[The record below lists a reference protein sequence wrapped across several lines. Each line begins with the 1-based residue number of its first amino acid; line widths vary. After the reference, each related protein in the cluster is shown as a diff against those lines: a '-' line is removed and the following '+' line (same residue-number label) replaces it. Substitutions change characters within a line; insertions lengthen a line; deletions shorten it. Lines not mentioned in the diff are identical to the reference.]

1 MSCPSRY
8 AEQGASAP
16 PAYSRA
22 VKTHMAGRG
31 YGVIYRYLTR
41 EFLLGFAVAFLF
53 FFVIFFVNQLLLLAE
68 DILTKNVPALDVARL
83 VFYSLPSIIALA
95 FPFGALVG
103 ALLSVGRLSQDNEFL
118 AIRAAGI
125 SLTRAFIPFAVL
137 GLAFSSVS
145 FVMNDYFLPVGTINF
160 ARLYR
165 ELLYSNPDLEL
176 ESNSVTEY
184 QDSIIV
190 TGSVEGNRISDLVI
204 IDRDGTDDRVIL
216 SRFARLRP
224 EEHGAGVVSL
234 ELEGVTTHEAKRSGE
249 LRYQYSHSDRM
260 AYHILLGDIT
270 LAMRSP
276 GPREMSSYD
285 LAQEI
290 NEKLERL
297 DRQRREHR
305 QRVEELQERLQREEG
320 ELEEIRRRA
329 AEPIEPEPE
338 PELELEDDLKIKEAV
353 REAAELE
360 SAVERSRRELERER
374 GRTFFDRSLQLYR
387 IEFHKKFAIPFA
399 CFAFVIFAFPVGVV
413 GGRHGRSIGFG
424 IGLFIAVLYWA
435 LILGGQTFGVEPPYL
450 SPVLAMWFPNI
461 LVGAVGALVFFAVVR
476 R

>member
-1 MSCPSRY
+1 MK
-8 AEQGASAP
+8 
-16 PAYSRA
+16 AY
-22 VKTHMAGRG
+22 KPFGG
-31 YGVIYRYLTR
+31 YGVMYRYLTR

-68 DILTKNVPALDVARL
+68 DILTKNVPLADVARL
-83 VFYSLPSIIALA
+83 VLYSLPSIVALA

-103 ALLSVGRLSQDNEFL
+103 ALLTVGRLSQDNEFL
-118 AIRAAGI
+118 AMRAAGV
-125 SLTRAFIPFAVL
+125 SLARAFIPFAVL

-184 QDSIIV
+184 QDNIIV
-190 TGSVEGNRISDLVI
+190 TGEVEGNRINHLVI
-204 IDRDGTDDRVIL
+204 IDRDGDRDRVIL
-216 SRFARLRP
+216 SRNARLRA
-224 EEHGAGVVSL
+224 EAHGAGVVSL
-234 ELEGVTTHEAKRSGE
+234 ELEGVTTHEARRGQE
-249 LRYQYSHSDRM
+249 RRYQYTRSARM
-260 AYHILLGDIT
+260 LYHILLGDIT

-290 NEKLERL
+290 LQKQERL
-297 DRQRREHR
+297 ENERREHR
-305 QRVEELQERLQREEG
+305 RRLADLEERAAEQREE
-320 ELEEIRRRA
+320 LEAGRE
-329 AEPIEPEPE
+329 
-338 PELELEDDLKIKEAV
+338 
-353 REAAELE
+353 REAGDERIAELQQ
-360 SAVERSRRELERER
+360 ALERTERELERGR
-374 GRTFFDRSLQLYR
+374 DRTFFDRSLQLYR

-399 CFAFVIFAFPVGVV
+399 CFVFVVFAFPVGIL

-435 LILGGQTFGVEPPYL
+435 LILGGQTFGVEPPYV
-450 SPVLAMWFPNI
+450 SPILAMWFPNLLI
-461 LVGAVGALVFFAVVR
+461 GGVGIAVFTTAVR
-476 R
+476 

>member
-1 MSCPSRY
+1 
-8 AEQGASAP
+8 
-16 PAYSRA
+16 
-22 VKTHMAGRG
+22 MAGRG

-41 EFLLGFAVAFLF
+41 EFLLGFGVAFLF

-68 DILTKNVPALDVARL
+68 DILTKNVPVLDVARL

-118 AIRAAGI
+118 AVRAAGI

-190 TGSVEGNRISDLVI
+190 TGEVEGNRISDLVI
-204 IDRDGTDDRVIL
+204 VDRDGSGDRVIL
-216 SRFARLRP
+216 SRYARLRP
-224 EEHGAGVVSL
+224 EAHGVGVVSL

-249 LRYQYSHSDRM
+249 LRYQYSHANRM

-270 LAMRSP
+270 LAMRPP

-290 NEKLERL
+290 KEKQERL
-297 DRQRREHR
+297 DQQRREHR
-305 QRVEELQERLQREEG
+305 QRVEELETRLRRQEA
-320 ELEEIRRRA
+320 ELEEVLRNE
-329 AEPIEPEPE
+329 AEAEASDEDAHEPEPRGPEPRDDRE
-338 PELELEDDLKIKEAV
+338 PEAASLEPET

-360 SAVERSRRELERER
+360 SAVERSRRELERDR
-374 GRTFFDRSLQLYR
+374 DRRFFDRTLQLYR

-399 CFAFVIFAFPVGVV
+399 CLAFVVFAFPVGVV

-435 LILGGQTFGVEPPYL
+435 LILGGQTFGVEPPYI
-450 SPVLAMWFPNI
+450 SPILAMWFPNI
-461 LVGAVGALVFFAVVR
+461 LVAVVGVLVFAAVVR

>member
-1 MSCPSRY
+1 LKAHKPIS
-8 AEQGASAP
+8 
-16 PAYSRA
+16 
-22 VKTHMAGRG
+22 G
-31 YGVIYRYLTR
+31 YGVMYCYLTR
-41 EFLLGFAVAFLF
+41 EFLLAFAVAFLF

-68 DILTKNVPALDVARL
+68 DILTKSVPLGDVARL
-83 VFYSLPSIIALA
+83 VLYSLPSIIALA

-125 SLTRAFIPFAVL
+125 SLVRMFIPFAVL

-190 TGSVEGNRISDLVI
+190 TGEVEGNRISNLVI
-204 IDRDGTDDRVIL
+204 VDRDGDTDRLIL

-224 EEHGAGVVSL
+224 ETHGAGVISL
-234 ELEGVTTHEAKRSGE
+234 ELERVTTHEAQRTERLS
-249 LRYQYSHSDRM
+249 YQYARSERM
-260 AYHILLGDIT
+260 VYHILLGDIT
-270 LAMRSP
+270 LAMHSP

-290 NEKLERL
+290 MEKRRKL
-297 DRQRREHR
+297 DA
-305 QRVEELQERLQREEG
+305 QRESHH
-320 ELEEIRRRA
+320 
-329 AEPIEPEPE
+329 
-338 PELELEDDLKIKEAV
+338 
-353 REAAELE
+353 E
-360 SAVERSRRELERER
+360 SLRELERRAEQQRAER
-374 GRTFFDRSLQLYR
+374 DRALERDDAAAQAEEAELVLQRTQRELERDRERTFFDRTLQLYK

-399 CFAFVIFAFPVGVV
+399 CVAFVIFAFPVGIV

-435 LILGGQTFGVEPPYL
+435 LILGGQTVGMEPPYV
-450 SPVLAMWFPNI
+450 SPVLAMWFPNL
-461 LVGAVGALVFFAVVR
+461 LVGGIGVVLFAAVVR